1 MRVASLA
8 ILLSLAAYNAD
19 TMVSPQSVILPAEF
33 GAQLVHG
40 CGVTTAEYEGDVT
53 GYWSPGVEDAKQ
65 TERALPAYLKQTEV
79 HRPFTDYYRQYVG
92 IVAGSKR
99 LVFVSAFAS
108 PSGVREKDF
117 IPADWRDKPVS
128 ICGGST
134 DAWRVAFDPQT
145 KQFSHW
151 NVNGPL

>member
-1 MRVASLA
+1 MRVASLV
-8 ILLSLAAYNAD
+8 ILLSIAAYGAD
-19 TMVSPQSVILPAEF
+19 TMVSPENVILPTEF
-33 GAQLVHG
+33 GPALVKSCWG
-40 CGVTTAEYEGDVT
+40 ESPIAGDIS
-53 GYWSPGVEDAKQ
+53 GYWTPTIDDAREMEQ
-65 TERALPAYLKQTEV
+65 ALPGYLKHSEV
-79 HRPFTDYYRQYVG
+79 HRPFSDYYRQYVG
-92 IVAGSKR
+92 IIAGNKR
-99 LVFVSAFAS
+99 LVFVSAFAP

-117 IPADWRDKPVS
+117 IPADWRDRPVI

>member
-1 MRVASLA
+1 MF
-8 ILLSLAAYNAD
+8 LSLFAAYAG
-19 TMVSPQSVILPAEF
+19 TTTLSTQSVILPADF
-33 GAQLVHG
+33 GPQLVHG
-40 CGVTTAEYEGDVT
+40 CGVTFAKYEGDVT
-53 GYWSPGVEDAKQ
+53 GYWSPGVDDAKQ
-65 TERALPAYLKQTEV
+65 MERALPAYLKQTEV

-92 IVAGSKR
+92 IVAGGMR

-117 IPADWRDKPVS
+117 IPADWRDTPVT

-134 DAWRVAFDPQT
+134 DAWRVAFDPQR

-151 NVNGPL
+151 SVNGPL